1 MPVCV
6 QQDTVGLCRATDSR
20 LQVLEGNGQRWHV
33 SRPEGGRG
41 SRVVPPP
48 CCSAGGGGLCRGAP
62 QAPPPPRAIS
72 GSHGVLL
79 FVGDQERNAFTAKA
93 LLLLAGGP
101 RAPALRGLDWRHRK
115 NVLQESSQHGKD
127 GEGF

>member
-1 MPVCV
+1 M
-6 QQDTVGLCRATDSR
+6 G
-20 LQVLEGNGQRWHV
+20 
-33 SRPEGGRG
+33 
-41 SRVVPPP
+41 
-48 CCSAGGGGLCRGAP
+48 SAGVCPAPKVGEEAGWYPRPAVQRGEGGLCRGAP

-115 NVLQESSQHGKD
+115 NLLQESSQHGKD